1 MSFKIELSETQYNKI
16 IKFALSE
23 EKKKT
28 LLNEG
33 ASSMVMSDLKNKI
46 QARMKGSLKIG
57 PKLKNYP
64 TAIDII
70 GYSNGRSLTFFDNGV
85 VKWYDGKNFT
95 KGGKWDYNMTKEGK
109 LAGGW
114 LKNDKGVNISLD
126 DAINYP
132 AKNYGT
138 GAGPLVTK
146 SSSSSSVCDK
156 CKNDPLYYAKNLVTC
171 RNCGLDELLYDRPG
185 QSIWVDLGQKLNSY
199 KPKTATYFENKDAHV
214 VEYLGSK
221 PQDKKQLVFKKDGTI
236 WFTDKPGSVKNNGA
250 KWDKRSSV
258 DGKLSGG
265 WLTNNQGKK
274 VSLGDALSEPEFNF
288 GKLESKLKNPY
299 LVNDSTSIYLSSN
312 AEAKKWYN
320 SLKTKCTLPD
330 NPNASLFNG
339 NNIFCLLRNNPPS
352 KFIAYIIRDSK
363 GIFVDDEARVEEA
376 FLAIKTKSKYEQ
388 VKYYLGQDPYEYV
401 ANFME
406 TNVKHHK
413 QAVFKTY
420 NEIINGTVNSKEIK
434 SELCPVAKFT
444 PLKPSG
450 TNFHN
455 QNPRDLVKLINGE
468 FFKNRDLNRVP
479 ADFGWKINNN
489 IYPFPKPYT
498 KQEIQSCKLKLKE
511 KTQVNTINYGKEMS
525 DYLSNMPKNLTPD
538 YVNKSFKESN
548 KTSGESNN
556 IQENLDN
563 MNAFNWLL
571 TEQKRLIP
579 KYCSTTWYKKVT
591 YYPKSKLDQNKYGK
605 VVLHRLRSEGFYE
618 SVTETI
624 RINYADLCQDFGG
637 LWVYG
642 SGTDKFQCFCR
653 DATHP
658 DLTLNNFEPKQKSG
672 YDTVDLTT
680 GDQTKISLFDD
691 NLKQRNWS
699 HDDSKILLLDIVKS
713 LAAVF
718 LPGMLALVIS
728 SGISSALAIK
738 YYNDGKYFLCGI
750 EIVFAILSA
759 VGKIP
764 GVKDEIRSGLMDAI
778 RSLRSNKIISKKG
791 MRALVYVLGYESLG
805 SDAMKKE
812 LIKKYG
818 ENAVKNYGLHQILL
832 NFGKEMEKVFAKSL
846 GVDKKG
852 LSKMAYDL

>member
-146 SSSSSSVCDK
+146 SSSSSVCDK

-274 VSLGDALSEPEFNF
+274 VSLGDALSEPQFNF
-288 GKLESKLKNPY
+288 GSVSKRAVDELLFGTYNLDKYLRSDEEGKKYVEDMKTVCGYYKTNPRSPLVYSDYLCILE
-299 LVNDSTSIYLSSN
+299 
-312 AEAKKWYN
+312 KKPP
-320 SLKTKCTLPD
+320 TKMIT
-330 NPNASLFNG
+330 AA
-339 NNIFCLLRNNPPS
+339 LLQ
-352 KFIAYIIRDSK
+352 SK
-363 GIFVDDEARVEEA
+363 GYVIDDESLVEAA
-376 FLAIKTKSKYEQ
+376 FLGIKTKSRYEQ

-420 NEIINGTVNSKEIK
+420 NEIIQGTGDSKEIK

-450 TNFHN
+450 TNSHN
-455 QNPRDLVKLINGE
+455 PNPRDLVKLINGE

-498 KQEIQSCKLKLKE
+498 NQEIQSCKLKLKE
-511 KTQVNTINYGKEMS
+511 KTQVNTIIYGKEMS
-525 DYLSNMPKNLTPD
+525 DYLKNLPKNLTPD

-579 KYCSTTWYKKVT
+579 KYCKTPWTKRVT
-591 YYPKSKLDQNKYGK
+591 YYPKSNINPVIKNKL
-605 VVLHRLRSEGFYE
+605 RAEGFSE
-618 SVTETI
+618 AVTENI

-642 SGTDKFQCFCR
+642 STTDKFQCFCR

-658 DLTLNNFEPKQKSG
+658 ALTLNNFEPKQKSG

-680 GDQTKISLFDD
+680 GEQTKISLFDD

-738 YYNDGKYFLCGI
+738 YYNDGKYYLCGI

-764 GVKDEIRSGLMDAI
+764 GIKDQIRLELMNTLRAI
-778 RSLRSNKIISKKG
+778 SRRETISPKMLRG
-791 MRALVYVLGYESLG
+791 LVYVLGYESLG

-832 NFGKEMEKVFAKSL
+832 NFGKEMEKVVAKSL

>member
-146 SSSSSSVCDK
+146 TTNTQSNNVCDK
-156 CKNDPLYYAKNLVTC
+156 CKNDPDYYIKNLVTC
-171 RNCGLDELLYDRPG
+171 RNCGLDEFINAQNYPDV
-185 QSIWVDLGQKLNSY
+185 WNDLGQKLNSY
-199 KPKTATYFENKDAHV
+199 KPKTSTYFENKNAHV

-250 KWDKRSSV
+250 KWDKKSV
-258 DGKLSGG
+258 KDNKLAGG

-288 GKLESKLKNPY
+288 GNLGSKLENPY
-299 LVNDSTSIYLSSN
+299 LVNDSTSLYLQSN
-312 AEAKKWYN
+312 TEAKKWYN

-330 NPNASLFNG
+330 NPTASLFNG

-363 GIFVDDEARVEEA
+363 GIVIDDEARVEEA
-376 FLAIKTKSKYEQ
+376 FLAIKTKSRYEQ
-388 VKYYLGQDPYEYV
+388 VKYYLGEDPYKYV
-401 ANFME
+401 ANFMD
-406 TNVKHHK
+406 TNIKYHK

-420 NEIINGTVNSKEIK
+420 SDITQGKVDSKEIK

-450 TNFHN
+450 TNSHN
-455 QNPRDLVKLINGE
+455 PNPRDLVKLINDE

-479 ADFGWKINNN
+479 ADFGWKSNNN
-489 IYPFPKPYT
+489 IYPFPKIYT
-498 KQEIQSCKLKLKE
+498 KQEIQSCELKLKE
-511 KTQVNTINYGKEMS
+511 KQNLNTQIYGKEMS
-525 DYLSNMPKNLTPD
+525 DYLKNLPKNVTPND
-538 YVNKSFKESN
+538 INNSFKESN
-548 KTSGESNN
+548 KSGDDAD
-556 IQENLDN
+556 NLKTNVDN
-563 MNAFNWLL
+563 MKAFTYLL
-571 TEQKRLIP
+571 TEQSRLIP
-579 KYCSTTWYKKVT
+579 KYCKMPWIKRVT
-591 YYPKSKLDQNKYGK
+591 YYPKSNMNPVIKHKL
-605 VVLHRLRSEGFYE
+605 RAEGFSE
-618 SVTETI
+618 SVTENI
-624 RINYADLCQDFGG
+624 KINYADLCQDFGG

-642 SGTDKFQCFCR
+642 SMTSQYQCFCR

-658 DLTLNNFEPKQKSG
+658 ALTLNNFKPKQKSG
-672 YDTVDLTT
+672 YDAVDLTT
-680 GDQTKISLFDD
+680 GEQTKISLFDD
-691 NLKQRNWS
+691 NIKRRNWS

-728 SGISSALAIK
+728 SGISLGLAVK
-738 YYNDGKYFLCGI
+738 YYNDGKYYLCGI

-764 GVKDEIRSGLMDAI
+764 GIKDHIKNELMSALRALRRSETL
-778 RSLRSNKIISKKG
+778 SPKQ

-818 ENAVKNYGLHQILL
+818 EKAVKNYGLQQILL
-832 NFGKEMEKVFAKSL
+832 NFGKEMEKVFAKTL

-852 LSKMAYDL
+852 LSKMAQDI